1 MPKQISVKRY
11 FIVSVNFNL
20 TIIQNFMQKSKLID
34 VKFVLLTPVS
44 RKPNASAGDFLY
56 TPLTEFI
63 LGEDCNT
70 ICNS

>member
-1 MPKQISVKRY
+1 
-11 FIVSVNFNL
+11 
-20 TIIQNFMQKSKLID
+20 MQKSKLID

>member
-1 MPKQISVKRY
+1 
-11 FIVSVNFNL
+11 
-20 TIIQNFMQKSKLID
+20 MQKIKLID
-34 VKFVLLTPVS
+34 LKFVLLTPAPC
-44 RKPNASAGDFLY
+44 KPNASAGDFLY